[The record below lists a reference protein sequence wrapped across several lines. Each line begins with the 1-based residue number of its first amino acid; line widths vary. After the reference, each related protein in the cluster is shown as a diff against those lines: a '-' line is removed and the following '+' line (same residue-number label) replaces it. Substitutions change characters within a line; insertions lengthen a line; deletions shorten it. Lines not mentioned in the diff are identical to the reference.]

1 MKGEPTI
8 QDFMTQQPQSIG
20 FGESLEK
27 ARDMMSKY
35 GIRHLPV
42 TKDGNL
48 VGILSEREL
57 NIACGIESIDPEHLL
72 VVDVCSDN
80 PYVVTPDTPLW
91 QVARVM
97 AEVGGG
103 KGQEIAVGASKQRP
117 GLART
122 RRRRVDDARALS
134 FHARADPKKDSASD
148 APKDPM
154 RTNRILH
161 LRLLLHSQKAPNPD
175 WEAPAKWHGNTAV

>member
-97 AEVGGG
+97 ADKCYGSALVAEDGELMGIFTTVDACRALYQVLEERMEEQNG
-103 KGQEIAVGASKQRP
+103 K
-117 GLART
+117 RT
-122 RRRRVDDARALS
+122 RRVR
-134 FHARADPKKDSASD
+134 
-148 APKDPM
+148 
-154 RTNRILH
+154 
-161 LRLLLHSQKAPNPD
+161 
-175 WEAPAKWHGNTAV
+175 